1 MDNYIK
7 WTTNIEN
14 IQYKASLR
22 KLTPKVSLLLNTDS
36 QYIIHAK
43 CFDYYEIF
51 YVIFK
56 CYNSFRHELLESLL
70 KKMKILYE
78 SLNINR
84 LFNE

>member
-1 MDNYIK
+1 MF
-7 WTTNIEN
+7 NIEN
-14 IQYKASLR
+14 IQYKTSSR
-22 KLTPKVSLLLNTDS
+22 RLTPKVSLLLNTDS

-43 CFDYYEIF
+43 CFDYYEIL
-51 YVIFK
+51 YVIVK
-56 CYNSFRHELLESLL
+56 DYNSFKQEQLESLL

>member
-1 MDNYIK
+1 MF
-7 WTTNIEN
+7 NIEN
-14 IQYKASLR
+14 IQYKTSSR
-22 KLTPKVSLLLNTDS
+22 RLTPKVSLLLNTVR
-36 QYIIHAK
+36 QNIIHTK

-51 YVIFK
+51 YVIVK
-56 CYNSFRHELLESLL
+56 DYNSFKQEQLESLL